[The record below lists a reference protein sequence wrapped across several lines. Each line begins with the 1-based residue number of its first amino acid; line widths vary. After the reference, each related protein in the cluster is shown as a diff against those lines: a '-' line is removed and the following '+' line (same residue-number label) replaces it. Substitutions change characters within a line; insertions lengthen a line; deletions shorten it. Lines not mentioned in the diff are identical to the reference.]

1 MFNNPIPKGQV
12 LCIHAEPVHACKPE
26 RERTN
31 TNFTDLIPANQ
42 VGDANGKSL
51 FAAELRDSLLSYSR
65 KWAEQNP
72 NFLQLLP
79 YVVLIDQA
87 TKKILTYKRGKEG
100 SEARLHDLRSIGFG
114 GHIDSV
120 DDYATLQDFR
130 YDFDNVIAKN
140 VARELE
146 EETGFDISPENF
158 LASAYFKGLLV
169 SDSPD
174 IKEVGHFHLGLL
186 FVLEVDS
193 SQVTK
198 TNEANVID
206 KMAWLTYD
214 QVMQLN
220 LEPWSKV
227 AAVQA
232 AYHFNKA

>member
-12 LCIHAEPVHACKPE
+12 LCIHAEPVHACKPD
-26 RERTN
+26 RERTA

-42 VGDANGKSL
+42 ISGYASY

-65 KWAEQNP
+65 KWVEQNP
-72 NFLQLLP
+72 NFLQVLP

-87 TKKILTYKRGKEG
+87 TQKILTYKRGKEG

-120 DDYATLQDFR
+120 DDYQTIEHFR
-130 YDFDNVIAKN
+130 YMFDSTICMN
-140 VARELE
+140 VARELK
-146 EETGFDISPENF
+146 EETGLEIHSSQFHDT
-158 LASAYFKGLLV
+158 AYFKGLLV

-174 IKEVGHFHLGLL
+174 IKEVGHFHLALL
-186 FVLEVDS
+186 FILEVDS

-198 TNEANVID
+198 TNEVNVID
-206 KMAWLTYD
+206 KMAWLSYD
-214 QVMQLN
+214 EVMKLN